1 MRVACWCNSLKA
13 LPPESDNKP
22 QMNKD
27 QLKKLERDLWAAAD
41 KLRANSDLKASE
53 YSTPVLG

>member
-1 MRVACWCNSLKA
+1 MRVACWSNSLKA

-27 QLKKLERDLWAAAD
+27 QLKKLERDL
-41 KLRANSDLKASE
+41 
-53 YSTPVLG
+53 